1 MGLGGTRSR
10 DRCHCIHEPYAEAPV
25 TDAPNIRQA
34 KQRDLEEIAVVHRE
48 AVLAGYADIIPA
60 HAPKPTLDELRSDWL
75 GALADMQRAP
85 PAATTQNPPTTAT
98 DHTAVPQRP
107 QVGTTGQ
114 ASRPAARRRAETDTA
129 GDVPSCREYVWRR
142 RSWRRRRRAS
152 WRDISRRRPSGGTAG
167 ARAMKGGIE
176 SAAVGASRPG
186 QVVVIIVFVADPS
199 AVSWQS

>member
-1 MGLGGTRSR
+1 MLGLGGTRSR

-98 DHTAVPQRP
+98 DQDRCFTTTAGRQGR
-107 QVGTTGQ
+107 TG
-114 ASRPAARRRAETDTA
+114 SRPTARRRAETDTTA
-129 GDVPSCREYVWRR
+129 MCLPA
-142 RSWRRRRRAS
+142 AS
-152 WRDISRRRPSGGTAG
+152 TCGGVDRG
-167 ARAMKGGIE
+167 V
-176 SAAVGASRPG
+176 AAVGRRGGTYRDAGRRAAQPEHG
-186 QVVVIIVFVADPS
+186 R
-199 AVSWQS
+199 